1 MVTFRGAGPQTWL
14 ARAICAAPAPARFRP
29 AAPVSGSR
37 SAASRR
43 PPAAGRTAS
52 QSAAAR
58 GSMPAGAPP
67 PLGRMAQAG
76 RPAGAHILRPGRGA
90 RGPLRGRHSEGGGE
104 AGRVPAL
111 SPRSKGLGSRGFAL
125 RGGEEGGRRRCR
137 SRVWGDATREDA
149 GFLRAAGSG
158 GSARSSAADRR
169 HSSCPGA
176 PSERSLCRRPRPGGW
191 QEAGTGG
198 ARGEGAVERGAWG
211 RAAAAPRGGG
221 ARGSRGP
228 AARAHRARRR
238 ASRAL
243 SRLPPRVCLS
253 ARSPPPPGAGPN
265 SARPARLTSPA
276 FPAPRTELEPP
287 ARPRLLLAAPPCGGR
302 GRRGWGAR
310 CAQQGRQSGR
320 GLLQLPSLS
329 PVASRSPP
337 CERLERGRRLRLDR
351 RAPPDGVARVTGW
364 HVKPLEVPTR
374 LRGRPVDPESYF
386 GEAAAPKKDWV
397 GAHGAGAA
405 RKVSWGGAEPRG
417 PRGSVC
423 PRVPYE
429 GLLCSA
435 ARASALMKSP
445 RSGSELQ
452 RFCPE
457 PSEARSYAPDY
468 PTVPHRP
475 AQLLP
480 GQALAPEESLESSR
494 ESGPPRLST
503 GVSLL
508 PSHARTPLC
517 LTG

>member
-1 MVTFRGAGPQTWL
+1 MFRRCRGAAKGWG
-14 ARAICAAPAPARFRP
+14 A
-29 AAPVSGSR
+29 
-37 SAASRR
+37 AASPSGAARR
-43 PPAAGRTAS
+43 EAGGAAAHGACLP
-52 QSAAAR
+52 AR
-58 GSMPAGAPP
+58 GSCLQPELRADGA
-67 PLGRMAQAG
+67 
-76 RPAGAHILRPGRGA
+76 
-90 RGPLRGRHSEGGGE
+90 
-104 AGRVPAL
+104 AL
-111 SPRSKGLGSRGFAL
+111 L
-125 RGGEEGGRRRCR
+125 
-137 SRVWGDATREDA
+137 RVWDDATRTDA
-149 GFLRAAGSG
+149 GPLRAAGSG
-158 GSARSSAADRR
+158 GSARGSAADRR

-176 PSERSLCRRPRPGGW
+176 PSERSLCRRPRPGDW
-191 QEAGTGG
+191 QEAGTRG

-238 ASRAL
+238 AARAAQPPPS
-243 SRLPPRVCLS
+243 SRLPLRALAPASRSRSQLRPPGPAHVTRLPRPSNGSSSPWPGPGSC
-253 ARSPPPPGAGPN
+253 SPPHLAGAGV
-265 SARPARLTSPA
+265 
-276 FPAPRTELEPP
+276 
-287 ARPRLLLAAPPCGGR
+287 AAGG
-302 GRRGWGAR
+302 GGR
-310 CAQQGRQSGR
+310 CAQQGRQRRR
-320 GLLQLPSLS
+320 GLLQPPSPS

-337 CERLERGRRLRLDR
+337 CERLERGRRLGLDR

-364 HVKPLEVPTR
+364 HAKPFEVPTR

-386 GEAAAPKKDWV
+386 GEGAAPKKDWV

-417 PRGSVC
+417 SRRSVC
-423 PRVPYE
+423 PRVAYE

-445 RSGSELQ
+445 RSGSELR

-480 GQALAPEESLESSR
+480 GQALAPEVSLESSR

-517 LTG
+517 LPG